1 VAATSGWAWL
11 LLTGCSTAE
20 AVALMGDRTTARRPS
35 SIEVSVPQHFVNFS
49 YDVPKRLSSFAYTIR
64 VTTRLAVD
72 SVFYGQYAYGPGGTG
87 YYSGLQPHPDGT
99 AGVRFSFFGR
109 GATPLGRACT
119 SGADSGSG
127 VTCAPKNISYAPGR
141 AYTFTTS
148 RATDGAGVVYTG
160 KVEDDA
166 TGLVSTIGA
175 WRLRSTYPGFEG
187 TVNAFIEKYDGI
199 ETCADIPAV
208 KVAYAGVE
216 VNGRLIAFSRDSTH
230 ASPVAHRGIYTC
242 SGVSDVTRVVP
253 RRGSYAITSIVA
265 QG

>member
-1 VAATSGWAWL
+1 MANRG
-11 LLTGCSTAE
+11 
-20 AVALMGDRTTARRPS
+20 AVRRPS
-35 SIEVSVPQHFVNFS
+35 SIEVSGPQHFVNFS
-49 YDVPKRLSSFAYTIR
+49 YGVPKRLRTFGYTMR
-64 VTTRLAVD
+64 VTTGLAVD
-72 SVFYGQYAYGPGGTG
+72 SVFYAQYAYGPGGTG

-119 SGADSGSG
+119 NGADSGSG
-127 VTCAPKNISYAPGR
+127 VTCAPKNIPYARGR

-148 RATDGAGVVYTG
+148 RTTDGAGVVYTG
-160 KVEDDA
+160 KVKDEA